1 MGEAA
6 AALCVPPTDHPGK
19 VATLIVPAD
28 FPWSEAGQ
36 PGRVAPIRER
46 ARVPSERI
54 EEIARL
60 MRSGEAVGFFLSGS
74 ALFGCGLDAV
84 GKLGGLTG

>member
-1 MGEAA
+1 M
-6 AALCVPPTDHPGK
+6 
-19 VATLIVPAD
+19 
-28 FPWSEAGQ
+28 
-36 PGRVAPIRER
+36 
-46 ARVPSERI
+46 PSERI

-84 GKLGGLTG
+84 GKLGGLTGVRMFANRFGGRLRGDAAGFRWRGSRISGSR